1 MKAMGFVGEAL
12 EFEHV
17 CLIKNQES
25 RKGCKGAVV
34 QTDKKGRTCDC
45 V

>member
-25 RKGCKGAVV
+25 RKGCNKQIRKEELVTV
-34 QTDKKGRTCDC
+34 FNM
-45 V
+45 